1 MSDRTT
7 FGDRG
12 RASFGSRVGHWSR
25 RARLAYKLFNAGLHK
40 RQRVGL
46 LVLASVVLLLA
57 ASAMLVL
64 LLSGPTRGGQEGY
77 PLADG
82 QSFDRIERGR
92 YLAIL
97 ADCAAC
103 HTTPGGQ
110 PFAGGLVLQTP
121 FGNLAAPN
129 ITPDS
134 ETGIGSWTDDEFV
147 ASMHDGR
154 GRGGVR
160 LFPAMPYPAYTKMTR
175 DDVLAIRSYLATVSP
190 VRNAVVVNQL
200 PFPLSMRTNILFWN
214 LLNFTEGRFQ
224 PNTQKSAEWNR
235 GAYIVQGA
243 AHCGTCHTPKTLL
256 GGDKLSAPFAGATL
270 QGWFAPNI
278 TTDPR
283 KGIGSWSQY
292 DVVQYLKTGANS
304 WTLASGPMA
313 EAIVH
318 STSNM
323 TDEDLVAIA
332 VYLRDSGAAWSAS
345 KTAPVASDSG
355 IIRAGT
361 AIYKDS
367 CAACHKDSGAGES
380 ELFPRLAG
388 SALVQSDDV
397 TTLIRVALQGSRAVS
412 TPSKPTAP
420 AMPAFDWR
428 LNDAQVASVLTYIR
442 NSWGNAAAPVAAS
455 TVENQRGALA
465 RAP

>member
-7 FGDRG
+7 LGDRDRFRPRIG
-12 RASFGSRVGHWSR
+12 DWSR
-25 RARLAYKLFNAGLHK
+25 NARQVYDIVIARLPKT
-40 RQRVGL
+40 VDL
-46 LVLASVVLLLA
+46 LVIASLVLLVA
-57 ASAMLVL
+57 ASAMFAL
-64 LLSGPTRGGQEGY
+64 LLSGPTPGGQEGY
-77 PLADG
+77 PLANN

-97 ADCAAC
+97 ADCTAC
-103 HTTPGGQ
+103 HTAPGGQ
-110 PFAGGLVLQTP
+110 PFAGGLVLKTP

-134 ETGIGSWTDDEFV
+134 DTGIGNWTDDEFV

-154 GRGGVR
+154 GRGSIR

-175 DDVLAIRSYLATVSP
+175 DDVLAIRSYLATITP
-190 VRNAVVVNQL
+190 VRNAVVANQL
-200 PFPLSMRTNILFWN
+200 PFPLSIRTNILFWN

-243 AHCGTCHTPKTLL
+243 AHCGTCHTPKTIL
-256 GGDKLSAPFAGATL
+256 GGDKVGAPLAGATL

-278 TTDPR
+278 TADPH
-283 KGIGSWSQY
+283 KGIGSWSQ
-292 DVVQYLKTGANS
+292 DDIVQYLKTGANS

-313 EAIVH
+313 EAVVH

-323 TDEDLVAIA
+323 TDEDLAAIA
-332 VYLRDSGAAWSAS
+332 IYLKDSGIAWSAS
-345 KTAPVASDSG
+345 KAAPVASDSG
-355 IIRAGT
+355 VMRAGS

-380 ELFPRLAG
+380 ELFPHLAR
-388 SALVQSDDV
+388 SALVQSDDA
-397 TTLIRVALQGSRAVS
+397 TTLIRIVLQGSRAVS
-412 TPSKPTAP
+412 TSSKPTAP

-442 NSWGNAAAPVAAS
+442 NSWGNGAAPVAAS
-455 TVENQRGALA
+455 AVTSQRSALA
-465 RAP
+465 TSP